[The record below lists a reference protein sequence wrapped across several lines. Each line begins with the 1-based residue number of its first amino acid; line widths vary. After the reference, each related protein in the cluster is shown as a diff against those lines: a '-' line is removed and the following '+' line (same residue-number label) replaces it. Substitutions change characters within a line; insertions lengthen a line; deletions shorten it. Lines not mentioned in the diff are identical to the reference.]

1 MKKENLV
8 KYMSKIHFDKKN
20 LAEYIDD
27 EKGIRYT
34 VTLGHLMPS
43 LERITATEEELK
55 RLLFEQK
62 VERGMDVLFK
72 KIKETRPALKY
83 EETKKEEDKNIIIDK
98 EYEVYEFW
106 NVTNALN
113 IFKTFNNK
121 QQATK
126 LYENIRKA
134 VIDAM
139 E

>member
-55 RLLFEQK
+55 KLLFEQK
-62 VERGMDVLFK
+62 VEKGMVFE

-83 EETKKEEDKNIIIDK
+83 EETKKEEDKNILIDK

-113 IFKTFNNK
+113 ILKSFNNK
-121 QQATK
+121 QEATK
-126 LYENIRKA
+126 MYENIRKA

>member
-8 KYMSKIHFDKKN
+8 EYMSKIHFDKKN

-55 RLLFEQK
+55 KLLFEQK
-62 VERGMDVLFK
+62 VEKDIVFE

-113 IFKTFNNK
+113 ILKTFNNK
-121 QQATK
+121 QEATK
-126 LYENIRKA
+126 MYENIRKT